1 MQRRI
6 QHSTHDECR
15 CAETSEITFDL
26 LDGSDDVL
34 DDSHD
39 GDDDGFDDGDDGLD
53 LGGCVISSI
62 RQDEISA

>member
-6 QHSTHDECR
+6 QHSAHDECR

-34 DDSHD
+34 DDV
-39 GDDDGFDDGDDGLD
+39 
-53 LGGCVISSI
+53 GGCVISSI
-62 RQDEISA
+62 RQDEISAYKGAFNFFDIIREK

>member
-1 MQRRI
+1 MQGRI

-34 DDSHD
+34 DDV
-39 GDDDGFDDGDDGLD
+39 
-53 LGGCVISSI
+53 GGCVISSNC
-62 RQDEISA
+62 QDEISAYKGAFNFFDIIREK